1 MKEDLFKDFDLE
13 VRSIMEDAREE
24 VPSHV
29 WNSVSASL
37 DRLDARRRSAST
49 WWKMAAA
56 GLAAAAAVAVGVFFS
71 GNLHNSN
78 NHHISEGE
86 TIAETVQAP
95 QTTKD
100 QKEEPVQIIQA
111 PRGGSPLIARAEQA
125 GDPRYEK
132 TIQPESRENDVPAS
146 AEKVESPSDGSAAT
160 TPAREEMKKSVSET
174 KAPEEEKGDPF
185 AAMEFQDSR
194 RRSTGKP
201 SIVAGSNLETNTL
214 DASRVGI
221 PRRFLPA
228 NGPLKTSVT
237 ELSEST
243 YGIPLTFGLGVRFPL
258 SPKVS
263 IGTGLQYSM
272 LSRSFRGTY
281 TPVENGVPGASITS
295 DIHNY
300 QHYIGIPVNVY
311 CNLVNGQ
318 SVMLYVFGG
327 GTFEKG
333 LSDSYRI
340 SHDPQTI
347 HWSRSVKGI
356 QASAAVGLGVEFKLA
371 KGFGLYIDPALRY
384 YFDCNQPESIRTRQ
398 HLMMNLDLGL
408 RFDIGR

>member
-24 VPSHV
+24 GPSHV

-327 GTFEKG
+327 ATFEKG

-340 SHDPQTI
+340 SHEPQTRSEE
-347 HWSRSVKGI
+347 HTSELQSR
-356 QASAAVGLGVEFKLA
+356 
-371 KGFGLYIDPALRY
+371 
-384 YFDCNQPESIRTRQ
+384 
-398 HLMMNLDLGL
+398 
-408 RFDIGR
+408 